1 MKKIGTAILI
11 LTLFAYIFYSEKR
24 NAELS
29 QEYMNLYQKY
39 MDCNSEEKAT
49 TFNADEQY
57 QDIASVPL
65 VHNQKNFSRL
75 TAHISRSILVLL

>member
-1 MKKIGTAILI
+1 MKKIGTIILFI
-11 LTLFAYIFYSEKR
+11 ALCAYIFYSEKR
-24 NAELS
+24 NDELS

-65 VHNQKNFSRL
+65 VQAKRDL
-75 TAHISRSILVLL
+75 TQRDNKY

>member
-1 MKKIGTAILI
+1 MKKIGTIILFI
-11 LTLFAYIFYSEKR
+11 ALCAYIFYSEKR
-24 NAELS
+24 NDE
-29 QEYMNLYQKY
+29 LYQKY

-65 VHNQKNFSRL
+65 VQAKRDL
-75 TAHISRSILVLL
+75 TQRDNKY

>member
-24 NAELS
+24 NDELS

-49 TFNADEQY
+49 TLNADEQY
-57 QDIASVPL
+57 LDIASVTL
-65 VHNQKNFSRL
+65 VHK
-75 TAHISRSILVLL
+75 

>member
-49 TFNADEQY
+49 TLNAD
-57 QDIASVPL
+57 
-65 VHNQKNFSRL
+65 
-75 TAHISRSILVLL
+75 